1 MPPKRRSQTWAELKK
16 AGNDCFKTGQ
26 YGDAIS
32 LYTQAIEV
40 LKKAGKEDDV
50 NLTG

>member
-1 MPPKRRSQTWAELKK
+1 MPSKRRSQSWAELKK

-32 LYTQAIEV
+32 FYSEAIGV
-40 LKKAGKEDDV
+40 LKKLGKEDDV
-50 NLTG
+50 SLTG